1 MTETIIFLMAEKIWE
16 ALYGP
21 PKYKE
26 KNRYAATSDRTQD
39 FLTGSQVRPTPSF
52 LNIFRS
58 TSLSIT
64 VE

>member
-26 KNRYAATSDRTQD
+26 KTDMPQLRTG
-39 FLTGSQVRPTPSF
+39 LRIS
-52 LNIFRS
+52 
-58 TSLSIT
+58 
-64 VE
+64 